1 MSTAEDHSL
10 FDNALKQLDEALE
23 HVHLEKDTI
32 SMLRVPQ
39 GTFSFALPVRRDDG
53 SLMVL
58 KGYRVQHNNFRGP
71 GKGGIRFHPS
81 VNLDEV
87 QSLAF
92 WMTIKTA
99 VVGVPY
105 GGAKGG
111 VRVDPKSL
119 SKLELERLSRAYVN
133 AFADVIGP
141 DRDIPAPDV
150 YTNATVMGWMADQ
163 YNIIRREHQPGV
175 ITGKPISLGGSL
187 GRDDATGRGGFYVL
201 QALREK
207 LAITGESPTIAIQG
221 FGNAGYHFARLA
233 HEVGY
238 KVVAVSDSKGGI
250 YKADGLDP
258 KSVQKVKEET
268 RKLEAAYCEGS
279 VCELVD
285 HQKIT
290 NEELLEL
297 DVDILVPA
305 ALENQITK
313 ENAPNIKAQIVLEL
327 ANGPVSFDA
336 DQNLYERGITVVPDI
351 LANAGGVTV
360 SYFEWVQNRAGY
372 YWEVDEVHAKLE
384 KIMSSS
390 AKSVYDI
397 KDEKNCSMRT
407 AAYVVAIQ
415 RIGEALEVKG
425 TQKFFREE

>member
-1 MSTAEDHSL
+1 MSKKNGL
-10 FDNALKQLDEALE
+10 FKNALKQLDEALE
-23 HVHLEKDTI
+23 HVHLEEDTI
-32 SMLRVPQ
+32 AMLRVPQ
-39 GTFSFALPVRRDDG
+39 GVFSFALPVRRDDG

-99 VVGVPY
+99 VVGVPF

-111 VRVDPKSL
+111 VRVDPKGL
-119 SKLELERLSRAYVN
+119 SKLELERLSRTYIN

-163 YNIIRREHQPGV
+163 YNIIRREHQPAV
-175 ITGKPISLGGSL
+175 ITGKPLALGGSV

-207 LAITGESPTIAIQG
+207 LNIKPGGTIAIQG
-221 FGNAGYHFARLA
+221 FGNAGFHFARLA
-233 HEVGY
+233 VDAGY
-238 KVVAVSDSKGGI
+238 KVVAVSDSKGGVF
-250 YKADGLDP
+250 KDDGLDP
-258 KSVQKVKEET
+258 ISVNKVKLET
-268 RKLEAAYCEGS
+268 KRLEAAYCEGS
-279 VCELVD
+279 VCEVLE
-285 HQKIT
+285 HEKIT

-297 DVDILVPA
+297 EVDILVPA
-305 ALENQITK
+305 ALENQITAQ
-313 ENAPNIKAQIVLEL
+313 NSGNIKAKYVLEL

-336 DQNLYERGITVVPDI
+336 DQELFKKGIVVIPDI

-360 SYFEWVQNRAGY
+360 SYFEWVQNRSGY
-372 YWEVDEVHAKLE
+372 YWDLDEVHTRLN
-384 KIMSSS
+384 KIMSEAASS
-390 AKSVYDI
+390 VFNVQ
-397 KDEKNCSMRT
+397 ERRECSMRT
-407 AAYVVAIQ
+407 AAYVTAIQ
-415 RIGEALEVKG
+415 RIGESIEVKG
-425 TQKFFREE
+425 TRKYFRER